1 MTTTMMSGAGMHAA
15 AAAWVG
21 ARGLQ
26 LDTCAQA
33 AAEGRHDAILWLRL
47 AGCPWDATACTAAA
61 AAGRLNTLKFLRSG
75 DEALGGAPC
84 PWDETTCAAAA
95 ATGLIEVIAWLR
107 DGDDP
112 CPWDARAL
120 AAAAT
125 QGHFKMIYWLCGMR
139 WGAARV
145 PKPQPY
151 AEATWRAWRQR
162 HRCPSDPTVFAAAA
176 ATGRVAVM
184 VALYARGVPM
194 DAAACAAAA
203 SNGHLDALVWLRR
216 LCPPCPW
223 DERTTKGAA
232 SAGHR
237 ECLAM
242 ALAGGCPA
250 PATDDLRPA
259 APIAAAVATSDS
271 SAMPSPCIVLPTSGG
286 DAAKNPMSSTTT
298 PMTDSSR
305 ATPPATLVS
314 VTASWTDACA
324 PPETIQH
331 APLSPTTVAVGV
343 MSPVRCDWAD
353 QGDHLDEHTREE
365 QETDRRSPRGS
376 RKHDPREAPQPQRH
390 RSGAK
395 ERAKRERRA
404 QAAKAAAAAVTPAPA
419 ATANGIAIDRRPP
432 SPASA
437 AAVVRPEFSFAAAVA
452 AAASKTAPVSYPRP
466 AREVPPTLPE
476 TRKSPLA
483 TAAAAEGSPK
493 VRRRK
498 RGGKGRR

>member
-1 MTTTMMSGAGMHAA
+1 MTGAGMHAA

-21 ARGLQ
+21 ARDLQ

-61 AAGRLNTLKFLRSG
+61 AAGRLDTLKFLRSG

-84 PWDETTCAAAA
+84 PWDEATCAAAA

-120 AAAAT
+120 AAAAA

-151 AEATWRAWRQR
+151 AEATWRAWWQR

-176 ATGRVAVM
+176 ATGRTDVM
-184 VALYARGVPM
+184 VALYARGVRM
-194 DAAACAAAA
+194 DATACAAAA
-203 SNGHLDALVWLRR
+203 SNGHLDALVWLRH

-232 SAGHR
+232 SAGHH

-250 PATDDLRPA
+250 TDDLPSA
-259 APIAAAVATSDS
+259 VPVAGTAAVAASDS
-271 SAMPSPCIVLPTSGG
+271 PSCVSLPASGG
-286 DAAKNPMSSTTT
+286 DTAKSPVLPRTAPT
-298 PMTDSSR
+298 TDSFC
-305 ATPPATLVS
+305 ATSPTTFVP
-314 VTASWTDACA
+314 TDGSGTRA
-324 PPETIQH
+324 PPETTQH
-331 APLSPTTVAVGV
+331 APLSPTAVAVGA

-353 QGDHLDEHTREE
+353 QVDHTDEHTRGE
-365 QETDRRSPRGS
+365 QETDCRSPHRP
-376 RKHDPREAPQPQRH
+376 RKYDPNEAPQPQRH
-390 RSGAK
+390 RAGAK

-404 QAAKAAAAAVTPAPA
+404 HAAKAAAATTTSAPVVTAS
-419 ATANGIAIDRRPP
+419 GIALDRRPP
-432 SPASA
+432 SPVA

-452 AAASKTAPVSYPRP
+452 AAASKTAPAPCPRS
-466 AREVPPTLPE
+466 VPEAHPPLPE
-476 TRKSPLA
+476 IRKPSPA
-483 TAAAAEGSPK
+483 TVAEGSLK
-493 VRRRK
+493 ARRRK

>member
-1 MTTTMMSGAGMHAA
+1 MTTATTMSGAGMHAA

-21 ARGLQ
+21 ARALQ

-61 AAGRLNTLKFLRSG
+61 AAGRLDTLKFLRSG
-75 DEALGGAPC
+75 DEALGGVPC

-125 QGHFKMIYWLCGMR
+125 HGHFKMIYWLCGMR

-151 AEATWRAWRQR
+151 QEATWRAWWQR

-176 ATGRVAVM
+176 ATGRTDIM
-184 VALYARGVPM
+184 VALYARGVRM
-194 DAAACAAAA
+194 DATACAAAA
-203 SNGHLDALVWLRR
+203 SNGHLDALVWLRGLR
-216 LCPPCPW
+216 TPCPW

-232 SAGHR
+232 SAGHH

-250 PATDDLRPA
+250 PATDDLQPA
-259 APIAAAVATSDS
+259 VPVAGTAAVAASVS
-271 SAMPSPCIVLPTSGG
+271 PSCVALPASGG
-286 DAAKNPMSSTTT
+286 GTAKSPVLSRTAPTA
-298 PMTDSSR
+298 DSSR
-305 ATPPATLVS
+305 ATPPAALVPADGS
-314 VTASWTDACA
+314 STRAA
-324 PPETIQH
+324 PETIQH
-331 APLSPTTVAVGV
+331 APLSPTTIAVGA

-353 QGDHLDEHTREE
+353 QGDHTDEHARGE
-365 QETDRRSPRGS
+365 QETDCRSPHRP

-404 QAAKAAAAAVTPAPA
+404 QAAKAAAATTTPAPA
-419 ATANGIAIDRRPP
+419 ATGNALDRRPP
-432 SPASA
+432 SPAA
-437 AAVVRPEFSFAAAVA
+437 AAAVRPEFSFAAAVA
-452 AAASKTAPVSYPRP
+452 AAASKPAPAPCPRP
-466 AREVPPTLPE
+466 VQEAPSTLPE
-476 TRKSPLA
+476 TRNPSP
-483 TAAAAEGSPK
+483 AAVAEGSPK